1 MMLTDGTGAVTD
13 SYAAGPFGEGVR
25 HQGDSDQ
32 PFVFHGAFGVMSEL
46 GTSLYIMGRRYYD
59 AASARFLSRD
69 PVQIL
74 DPLGINPY
82 QFAFNQPLYF
92 ADPSGLSP
100 GYLTDFSTGPG
111 TSQVNQLWGDYQFL
125 ERDPIPA
132 FVPLV
137 RIETDPAPNAAP
149 PGGLNASDANTGPT
163 FYGRY
168 FQPVGGEDFR
178 EPLGTSWGTGYV
190 NGGAFA
196 DTDLQVWRDET
207 TSAPGALDPFRQNGV
222 PENTG
227 TVPGWDDDDLEDDD
241 DDEPLLSGGRFRV
254 TVDWADTVERSNVP
268 IDLGPGPLFFSP
280 DNWELLVKVLDGAS
294 INNRFW
300 VFSAATTNVEYT
312 LRVTDTET
320 GQTRSYGNPL
330 GDCSPAVTDIS
341 AFATCP

>member
-1 MMLTDGTGAVTD
+1 M
-13 SYAAGPFGEGVR
+13 
-25 HQGDSDQ
+25 
-32 PFVFHGAFGVMSEL
+32 
-46 GTSLYIMGRRYYD
+46 
-59 AASARFLSRD
+59 
-69 PVQIL
+69 
-74 DPLGINPY
+74 
-82 QFAFNQPLYF
+82 
-92 ADPSGLSP
+92 
-100 GYLTDFSTGPG
+100 
-111 TSQVNQLWGDYQFL
+111 
-125 ERDPIPA
+125 
-132 FVPLV
+132 
-137 RIETDPAPNAAP
+137 
-149 PGGLNASDANTGPT
+149 
-163 FYGRY
+163 
-168 FQPVGGEDFR
+168 
-178 EPLGTSWGTGYV
+178 
-190 NGGAFA
+190 
-196 DTDLQVWRDET
+196 
-207 TSAPGALDPFRQNGV
+207 